1 MLRNIHEQFK
11 NRISAGF
18 FEGSWLLAWVISI
31 TLPLSFFVPLQTK
44 FQLIHIALVLFIM
57 GYSTIF
63 FSSIRYNSAVLIT
76 SLIFFVLALFSLF
89 IELTAANYP
98 TSNSLKY
105 LYLIGVASFISL
117 FNLNRYQAFSF
128 ALLVIAFFAVLL
140 VLLDFNLVLFAL
152 INWDATADVRWY
164 LEAFGY
170 SNGLGLI
177 LALAIIIFVHRID
190 LVELSFA
197 EILLYGLC
205 ICLCTSGLV
214 ATKSLGGLLSLFFGV
229 GCLIFNKFKSNFLAI
244 TFIMGTSIIVLAV
257 TALFLNSIPQMIQLP
272 SYEAIGNGRIETWA
286 YAFSKIFASPIS
298 FIFGL
303 QNTEW
308 SLLLPY
314 RAPITNAHSVP
325 INIALQF
332 GFLGLLLASY
342 AWLKCLVSITKCKD
356 QRERSLKFCIWVT
369 LTVSFLIDD
378 HLLSTHLGVI
388 LIYFA
393 TNCICRP
400 TTFKHV
406 GD

>member
-1 MLRNIHEQFK
+1 MLSKIGEPFK
-11 NRISAGF
+11 KWIGAGS

-31 TLPLSFFVPLQTK
+31 AVPLSFFAPLQTK
-44 FQLIHIALVLFIM
+44 FQLIHVALVLFIM

-63 FSSIRYNSAVLIT
+63 FSLIRYNSVVLIGSLT
-76 SLIFFVLALFSLF
+76 FLMFALSSLIM
-89 IELTAANYP
+89 ELVVANNI
-98 TSNSLKY
+98 TSSGLKY
-105 LYLIGVASFISL
+105 LYLTCFASFISL

-128 ALLVIAFFAVLL
+128 ALLAIASFTVAL
-140 VLLDFNLVLFAL
+140 VLLNFSSVLVAL
-152 INWDATADVRWY
+152 INWDATADVRWHV
-164 LEAFGY
+164 EAFGY

-177 LALAIIIFVHRID
+177 LALSIIAFVHKID
-190 LVELSFA
+190 PVEHGFA
-197 EILLYGLC
+197 EILLYVLC
-205 ICLCTSGLV
+205 ACLCTLGLI
-214 ATKSLGGLLSLFFGV
+214 ATKSLGGLLSLSFGL
-229 GCLIFNKFKSNFLAI
+229 GCLFFIKCRTNFA
-244 TFIMGTSIIVLAV
+244 SIVFVLGASFGMLTV
-257 TALFLNSIPQMIQLP
+257 TALFLSSIPQMLQLP

-298 FIFGL
+298 FLFGL

-325 INIALQF
+325 INIALEF
-332 GFLGLLLASY
+332 GILGLLLVCY
-342 AWLKCLVSITKCKD
+342 AWLKCLSTLASCKNKIE
-356 QRERSLKFCIWVT
+356 QSLKFCIWIT

-378 HLLSTHLGVI
+378 HLMSTHLGVI

-400 TTFKHV
+400 TTFKQL